1 MLVLNKEYMIFK
13 PEIKATKTGKTFT
26 QFTVSDSQK
35 GQDGEYKNEYYRMKV
50 YHDGTL
56 ELQDRQRV
64 MFKTFYGI
72 GCYTN
77 VGANGKTYFN
87 KDVFCTID
95 NNNTNNN
102 SNETQDNESYVS
114 IEASNMLKDD
124 DIPF

>member
-26 QFTVSDSQK
+26 QFTVSDSTK
-35 GQDGEYKNEYYRMKV
+35 TADGYKNEYYRMKI
-50 YHDGTL
+50 YHDGSLQL
-56 ELQDRQRV
+56 EDRQKV
-64 MFKTFYGI
+64 TFKTFYGI
-72 GCYTN
+72 ACYTN
-77 VGANGKTYFN
+77 EYNGKTYNN
-87 KDVFCTID
+87 KDIYCTID

-114 IEASNMLKDD
+114 IEASNMIKDD